1 MNRYSISFIDSHRI
15 PTRYG
20 VLSWKRQSN
29 ISIDVVHEKSV
40 EKFERDTQT
49 LKTIINDIKAISNS
63 NFIHTVARHLWE
75 YYYREYLDTFAD
87 VSYGYCITSHKS
99 QGSTYNTVFV
109 DVGNILNFNRTVV
122 DGLKCVYTSVIR
134 PSENLY
140 VTY

>member
-1 MNRYSISFIDSHRI
+1 MET
-15 PTRYG
+15 PG
-20 VLSWKRQSN
+20 N

-49 LKTIINDIKAISNS
+49 LKTIISDIKAISNS
-63 NFIHTVARHLWE
+63 NFIHTIVRHLWE

-87 VSYGYCITSHKS
+87 VSYGYCITYHKS

-122 DGLKCVYTSVIR
+122 DGLKCVYTSVTNHLRTCI
-134 PSENLY
+134 SHTDTSNFHVILE
-140 VTY
+140 